1 MGICDLK
8 HRPFFLIYFEYKKY
22 MNKKETILNV
32 FLSNLNVCIFFI
44 FKKIGELKEE
54 VKEKQFLFLETC

>member
-1 MGICDLK
+1 MGICGLK
-8 HRPFFLIYFEYKKY
+8 HNPFFLIYFEYKKH

-44 FKKIGELKEE
+44 FKKIGKIEQGFKESSY
-54 VKEKQFLFLETC
+54 LFLETC

>member
-1 MGICDLK
+1 
-8 HRPFFLIYFEYKKY
+8 